1 MTIWCAVT
9 DHLIVAIVAI
19 ISGGF
24 AIPVGFLLDLPAL
37 ETYLAAVVGAL
48 AGMIFFVF
56 VGSSLRG
63 WIVKKANI
71 SQEQLEKGTKV
82 LGEYGT
88 KGLGLIG
95 PIFPGVTVSVLIGLA
110 AGIDRRE
117 LAKWMSIGVVG
128 MYAIYTV
135 GLALIIEIAGI

>member
-1 MTIWCAVT
+1 MS
-9 DHLIVAIVAI
+9 DHLIVAVVAV

-24 AIPVGFLLDLPAL
+24 AIPVGFLLDLPPL

-48 AGMIFFVF
+48 AGMAFFIF
-56 VGSSLRG
+56 VGSGLRD

-71 SQEQLEKGTKV
+71 SEEKMGKGKQM
-82 LGEYGT
+82 LGKYGVR
-88 KGLGLIG
+88 GLGLVG
-95 PIFPGVTVSVLIGLA
+95 PLFPGVTVSVLIGLA

-117 LAKWMSIGVVG
+117 LATWMSVGVLA

>member
-1 MTIWCAVT
+1 VT
-9 DHLIVAIVAI
+9 DHLIVAVVAV

-24 AIPVGFLLDLPAL
+24 AIPVGFLLDLPPI
-37 ETYLAAVVGAL
+37 ETYLAAVAGAL
-48 AGMIFFVF
+48 VGLVFFVF
-56 VGSSLRG
+56 VGSGLRD

-71 SQEQLEKGTKV
+71 SDEKMGKGKQM
-82 LGEYGT
+82 LGKYGT
-88 KGLGLIG
+88 QGLGLIG

-110 AGIDRRE
+110 AGIDRKQ
-117 LAKWMSIGVVG
+117 LASWLSIGVLA